1 MEIKFKG
8 EIGKFK
14 EGISNLIK
22 EFNVVFAP
30 VTATPTVPAIP
41 ATPVAKF
48 GEATA
53 KDGSVIKWEG
63 DMPLAVGT
71 PLMVIDPANPNGFLP
86 MPDGEVE
93 LADGTKLT
101 VKEGKVEVLTPV
113 AQAPA
118 TPATPD
124 MNAQVAQMSAEI
136 KAVKENFYKEKSELE
151 ANHKAEIEVLKKQM
165 DSVAKIVSEGFQM
178 FASALDVPTADPVQ
192 TPTQSNKKGFFD
204 N

>member
-30 VTATPTVPAIP
+30 VPTPVAPATP

-48 GEATA
+48 GEATT
-53 KDGSVIKWEG
+53 KDNTVIKWEG
-63 DMPLAVGT
+63 DAPLAVGT
-71 PLMVIDPANPNGFLP
+71 HVMVIDPTNPNGFLP

-93 LADGTKLT
+93 LMDGTKLT
-101 VKEGKVEVLTPV
+101 VKEGKVEVLTPI

-118 TPATPD
+118 TPAMPD
-124 MNAQVAQMSAEI
+124 MTAQVAQMKAEI
-136 KAVKENFYKEKSELE
+136 ETVKENFSKEKSELE
-151 ANHKAEIEVLKKQM
+151 TKHNAEIENMKKQM
-165 DSVAKIVSEGFQM
+165 DAVTKIVKEGFEM
-178 FASALDVPTADPVQ
+178 FASALDVPTAEPVT
-192 TPTQSNKKGFFD
+192 TPTKVTKGFFD
-204 N
+204 

>member
-30 VTATPTVPAIP
+30 INATPTATPATPV
-41 ATPVAKF
+41 TPVAKF
-48 GEATA
+48 GEATT
-53 KDGSVIKWEG
+53 KDNTVIKWEG
-63 DMPLAVGT
+63 EMPLAVGT

-101 VKEGKVEVLTPV
+101 VKEGKVEVLVPV
-113 AQAPA
+113 AAAPVAPA
-118 TPATPD
+118 PD
-124 MNAQVAQMSAEI
+124 MTAQVAQMSAEI
-136 KAVKENFYKEKSELE
+136 EAVKANFSKEKSELE
-151 ANHKAEIEVLKKQM
+151 SKHNAEIEVLKKQM
-165 DSVAKIVSEGFQM
+165 DSVAKIVSEGFSM
-178 FASALDVPTADPVQ
+178 FASALDVPAADPIE
-192 TPTQSNKKGFFD
+192 TPATTNKKGFFD
-204 N
+204 K

>member
-30 VTATPTVPAIP
+30 VTATPVAP
-41 ATPVAKF
+41 ATPATPEKKF
-48 GEATA
+48 GEATT
-53 KDGSVIKWEG
+53 KDNTVIKWEG
-63 DMPLAVGT
+63 EMPLAVGT

-93 LADGTKLT
+93 LMDGTKLT

-118 TPATPD
+118 TPQAPD
-124 MNAQVAQMSAEI
+124 MTAQVAQMKAEI
-136 KAVKENFYKEKSELE
+136 ETVKENFSKEKSELE
-151 ANHKAEIEVLKKQM
+151 TKHNAEIENMKKQM
-165 DSVAKIVSEGFQM
+165 DAVAKIVKEGFEM
-178 FASALDVPTADPVQ
+178 FASALDVPTADPVT
-192 TPTQSNKKGFFD
+192 TPTKVTKGFFD
-204 N
+204 

>member
-30 VTATPTVPAIP
+30 VTATPTVPATP

-48 GEATA
+48 GEATT
-53 KDGSVIKWEG
+53 KDNTVIKWEG

-93 LADGTKLT
+93 LTDGTKLT

-113 AQAPA
+113 ASTE
-118 TPATPD
+118 TPAMPD
-124 MNAQVAQMSAEI
+124 MTAQVAQMSAEI
-136 KAVKENFYKEKSELE
+136 KAVKENFSKEKSELE

>member
-14 EGISNLIK
+14 EGIQNLIK

-30 VTATPTVPAIP
+30 LNPTVPATP

-48 GEATA
+48 GEATT
-53 KDGSVIKWEG
+53 KDNTVIKWEG
-63 DMPLAVGT
+63 EAPLAVGT

-93 LADGTKLT
+93 LMDGTKLT

-113 AQAPA
+113 EAP
-118 TPATPD
+118 PATPD
-124 MNAQVAQMSAEI
+124 MTAQVAQMSADIE
-136 KAVKENFYKEKSELE
+136 AVKANFSKEKTELE
-151 ANHKAEIEVLKKQM
+151 EKHKAEIEVLKKQM

-178 FASALDVPTADPVQ
+178 FASALEVPTADPIE
-192 TPTQSNKKGFFD
+192 TPAISNKKGFFD
-204 N
+204 K

>member
-30 VTATPTVPAIP
+30 INPVAPTTPV
-41 ATPVAKF
+41 TPVAKF
-48 GEATA
+48 GEATT
-53 KDGSVIKWEG
+53 KDNTVIKWEG
-63 DMPLAVGT
+63 EMPLAVGT

-101 VKEGKVEVLTPV
+101 VKEGKVEVLVPV
-113 AQAPA
+113 EVAPVV
-118 TPATPD
+118 PTPD
-124 MNAQVAQMSAEI
+124 MTAQVAQMSAEI
-136 KAVKENFYKEKSELE
+136 EAVKANFSKEKSELE
-151 ANHKAEIEVLKKQM
+151 SKHNAEIEVLKKQM
-165 DSVAKIVSEGFQM
+165 DSVAKIVSEGFSM
-178 FASALDVPTADPVQ
+178 FASALDVPTADPIE
-192 TPTQSNKKGFFD
+192 TPATSNKKGFFD
-204 N
+204 K

>member
-30 VTATPTVPAIP
+30 VPTPVAPATPV
-41 ATPVAKF
+41 TPVAKF
-48 GEATA
+48 GEATT
-53 KDGSVIKWEG
+53 KDNTVIKWEG
-63 DMPLAVGT
+63 EMPLAVGT

-93 LADGTKLT
+93 LMDGTKLT

-118 TPATPD
+118 TPQAPD
-124 MNAQVAQMSAEI
+124 MTAQVAQMKAEI
-136 KAVKENFYKEKSELE
+136 ETVKENFSKEKSELE
-151 ANHKAEIEVLKKQM
+151 TKHNAEIENMKKQM
-165 DSVAKIVSEGFQM
+165 DAVAKIVKEGFEM
-178 FASALDVPTADPVQ
+178 FASALDVPTADPVT
-192 TPTQSNKKGFFD
+192 TPTKVTKGFFD
-204 N
+204 

>member
-30 VTATPTVPAIP
+30 VTATPTTAVTTP

-53 KDGSVIKWEG
+53 KDGTVIKWEG
-63 DMPLAVGT
+63 ETALAVGT

-101 VKEGKVEVLTPV
+101 VKEGKVEVLVPV
-113 AQAPA
+113 EVAPA
-118 TPATPD
+118 TPAAPD
-124 MNAQVAQMSAEI
+124 MTAQVAQMSAEI
-136 KAVKENFYKEKSELE
+136 KAVKENFSKEKTELE
-151 ANHKAEIEVLKKQM
+151 TKHNAEIENMKKQM
-165 DSVAKIVSEGFQM
+165 DAVAKIVSEGFKM
-178 FASALDVPTADPVQ
+178 FSEALDVPTADPVQ
-192 TPTQSNKKGFFD
+192 TPTKKTGFFD
-204 N
+204 

>member
-30 VTATPTVPAIP
+30 ITPVAP
-41 ATPVAKF
+41 ATPATPEKKF
-48 GEATA
+48 GEATT
-53 KDGSVIKWEG
+53 KDNTVIKWEG
-63 DMPLAVGT
+63 EMPLAVGT

-101 VKEGKVEVLTPV
+101 VKEGKVEVLVPV
-113 AQAPA
+113 EVAPVV
-118 TPATPD
+118 PAPD
-124 MNAQVAQMSAEI
+124 MTAQVAQMSAEI
-136 KAVKENFYKEKSELE
+136 EAVKANFSKEKSELE
-151 ANHKAEIEVLKKQM
+151 SKHNAEIEVLKKQM
-165 DSVAKIVSEGFQM
+165 DSVAKIVSEGFSM
-178 FASALDVPTADPVQ
+178 FASALDVPQADPVQ
-192 TPTQSNKKGFFD
+192 TPATSNKKGFFD
-204 N
+204 K